1 VCVDDRFDQPGGGA
15 QAVEVPEVNEK
26 ALIDEVQHRLA
37 DVYAHLPA
45 DQISTV
51 VAQAH
56 ARFEHSAVRDFIPLL
71 VERRARA
78 ELSRHIELLAAAG

>member
-1 VCVDDRFDQPGGGA
+1 LTIDLTNPGA
-15 QAVEVPEVNEK
+15 ARK
-26 ALIDEVQHRLA
+26 LSKHRLT

-78 ELSRHIELLAAAG
+78 ELSRHSELLAAAG